1 MCRIICT
8 SLSKHVGVS
17 SLFFSLSVN
26 HGHVRIGLVLSI
38 LLVKRVLHAHADI
51 VALAVVRPLLYRTGV
66 SRAFIRLIKVETKT
80 AEVIVQMEV
89 ELFIEFIF
97 SYRSAL
103 DRWYDVRWKYIVVWL
118 VGWSTSVVH
127 RERENF
133 EQQQEMVKLRWI
145 SYARCLL
152 IYYVTLLS
160 IVLSTVRFRRC

>member
-8 SLSKHVGVS
+8 SLSKHVGAS
-17 SLFFSLSVN
+17 PLFFSLSVN
-26 HGHVRIGLVLSI
+26 HGHVRIGLVPSI

-103 DRWYDVRWKYIVVWL
+103 DRWYDVR
-118 VGWSTSVVH
+118 
-127 RERENF
+127 
-133 EQQQEMVKLRWI
+133 
-145 SYARCLL
+145 
-152 IYYVTLLS
+152 
-160 IVLSTVRFRRC
+160 